1 MLINI
6 IKGDI
11 TLSDCDAIVN
21 AANERLQ
28 GGSGVCGAIFNAA
41 GWNELQVECN
51 KIGGCKT
58 GHAVL
63 TNGYNLKAKYVI
75 HAVGPIYKNEESG
88 ELLAQAY
95 YNSLKVANENHLTSI
110 AFPSIST
117 GIYGFPVEPAAK
129 IAMKAIKDFMN
140 DFKDTAIKRIDFNL
154 FDDYTFEIFK
164 QEYNKQF

>member
-41 GWNELQVECN
+41 GWNELQTECD

-58 GHAVL
+58 GNAVI
-63 TNGYNLKAKYVI
+63 TSGYNLKAKYVI
-75 HAVGPIYKNEESG
+75 HAVGPIYKNEGSG
-88 ELLAQAY
+88 KLLAQAY
-95 YNSLKVANENHLTSI
+95 YNSLKVANDIHLTSI

-129 IAMKAIKDFMN
+129 IAMKTIKDFMN
-140 DFKDTAIKRIDFNL
+140 DFKDTTIKRIDFNL
-154 FDDYTFEIFK
+154 FDDDTFEVFNLAYD
-164 QEYNKQF
+164 EQF